1 MKQLSTNNTKLY
13 NQYID
18 IVCDVTESMKM
29 IFDTLKPFNEK
40 EWSPPLYLLDSLYNL
55 SVEIRKTYETDEW
68 KSAVAILISE
78 DSGMI
83 LPIIHKPRRVW
94 IKYNQ
99 LLYELEQTLGGM
111 IYTLRGTK
119 FMELPSE
126 SEKFKYAS
134 YQYESLIKMLN
145 NIHFDPNDGKRY

>member
-1 MKQLSTNNTKLY
+1 MTQFYTNTELY
-13 NQYID
+13 D

-29 IFDTLKPFNEK
+29 MFDTLKPFEQNELT
-40 EWSPPLYLLDSLYNL
+40 PPLYLLDSLYNL
-55 SVEIRKTYETDEW
+55 SVEIRKTYDTDEW
-68 KSAVAILISE
+68 KNAIAILISE

-99 LLYELEQTLGGM
+99 LLYELKQTLRDM
-111 IYTLRGTK
+111 IYTLRGAK

-126 SEKFKYAS
+126 SEEFKYAS